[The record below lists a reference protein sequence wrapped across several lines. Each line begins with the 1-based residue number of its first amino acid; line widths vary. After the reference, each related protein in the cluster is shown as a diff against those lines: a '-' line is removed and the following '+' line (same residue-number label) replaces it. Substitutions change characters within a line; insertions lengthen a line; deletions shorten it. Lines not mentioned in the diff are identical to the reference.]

1 MPVPKPPTSL
11 DNSCLVIH
19 DKTLYSYSPEAF
31 MSIPLDNDAQWK
43 KLEMGIKV
51 TGAACVGSTPPDAS
65 QAGFYV
71 VGGKGG
77 SDDFSGLQKYTYSTG
92 KWTPIKL
99 TDQVTNN
106 RQGHAATYIRAND
119 AILMYAGHQDD
130 NRGPSSHTFTIEISK
145 DFTVSGHE
153 SSAPPAVSPLML
165 SWSDADAAMITG
177 GGDAQDAKVW
187 LFNPV
192 AGWRDSGASLKV
204 PLADRASKRL
214 ALLTAD
220 DGSKVL
226 YVFNIRESPITVD
239 RILVQDAKGDP
250 VHESSPVERRSLVDD
265 MAPSKRRLTWD
276 KWPKYNSTFA
286 PEGMGQDVAMA
297 LGANGL
303 IAFANKDSLEFFD
316 ARENRWMNATAMLGE
331 KEQQVTLFSTATTS
345 ASSPSITPSST
356 SGTSSITQTT
366 SEMVASSSAGGVSA
380 NQNKEASGLSSNAIL
395 GITLGCILGLMALL
409 GLLLLLLRRRKRR
422 RQSPQVDGAADE
434 KDSAAFAPGAM
445 PARSAAGQL
454 RGHYPKASR
463 ESWSSMAI
471 LMGRVGK
478 DRPGLNKRL
487 SNGTIRSSVS
497 SLHKILKS
505 TISKPIPQSATQPV
519 LVGQDEKNVAFAPEV
534 GKPRPRP
541 RISPAEANDNTRR
554 SSGWNRYWSGGSA
567 LQILGLGPAKRN
579 TAVSEQSSRYS
590 EAGNSVKVRQDSA
603 TVPPLNLDGRP
614 EVSNVVSGSPM
625 VSQFTSDVRS
635 EGLSGKIVR
644 PASRT
649 SSGYSSG
656 VPESINEAWY
666 PTEAGN
672 WGGNRMPSA
681 SAYTP
686 SYYFEASAP
695 SAVIGRPLPPS
706 GVSQQ
711 PQLAMAATSSDMSWL
726 NLGDQSRL

>member
-1 MPVPKPPTSL
+1 
-11 DNSCLVIH
+11 
-19 DKTLYSYSPEAF
+19 
-31 MSIPLDNDAQWK
+31 
-43 KLEMGIKV
+43 
-51 TGAACVGSTPPDAS
+51 
-65 QAGFYV
+65 
-71 VGGKGG
+71 
-77 SDDFSGLQKYTYSTG
+77 
-92 KWTPIKL
+92 
-99 TDQVTNN
+99 
-106 RQGHAATYIRAND
+106 
-119 AILMYAGHQDD
+119 
-130 NRGPSSHTFTIEISK
+130 
-145 DFTVSGHE
+145 
-153 SSAPPAVSPLML
+153 
-165 SWSDADAAMITG
+165 
-177 GGDAQDAKVW
+177 
-187 LFNPV
+187 
-192 AGWRDSGASLKV
+192 
-204 PLADRASKRL
+204 
-214 ALLTAD
+214 
-220 DGSKVL
+220 
-226 YVFNIRESPITVD
+226 
-239 RILVQDAKGDP
+239 
-250 VHESSPVERRSLVDD
+250 
-265 MAPSKRRLTWD
+265 
-276 KWPKYNSTFA
+276 
-286 PEGMGQDVAMA
+286 
-297 LGANGL
+297 
-303 IAFANKDSLEFFD
+303 
-316 ARENRWMNATAMLGE
+316 
-331 KEQQVTLFSTATTS
+331 
-345 ASSPSITPSST
+345 
-356 SGTSSITQTT
+356 
-366 SEMVASSSAGGVSA
+366 
-380 NQNKEASGLSSNAIL
+380 
-395 GITLGCILGLMALL
+395 
-409 GLLLLLLRRRKRR
+409 
-422 RQSPQVDGAADE
+422 
-434 KDSAAFAPGAM
+434 
-445 PARSAAGQL
+445 
-454 RGHYPKASR
+454 
-463 ESWSSMAI
+463 MAI